1 MAVIRAFAFT
11 VRRKKEKKKLT
22 DIRFYGRFFL
32 RLGFGQ
38 KLTGRFSLI
47 MDIWYFFRYWI
58 FRLIPLSIN
67 FWYKSKATA
76 GAVQW

>member
-47 MDIWYFFRYWI
+47 MDI
-58 FRLIPLSIN
+58 
-67 FWYKSKATA
+67 
-76 GAVQW
+76 